1 MSGRHPGASDRLCV
15 LLTATLCVTR
25 VNRAVCT
32 LVFF

>member
-1 MSGRHPGASDRLCV
+1 MSSNAWLASDSLCV

-25 VNRAVCT
+25 VYSAVCT